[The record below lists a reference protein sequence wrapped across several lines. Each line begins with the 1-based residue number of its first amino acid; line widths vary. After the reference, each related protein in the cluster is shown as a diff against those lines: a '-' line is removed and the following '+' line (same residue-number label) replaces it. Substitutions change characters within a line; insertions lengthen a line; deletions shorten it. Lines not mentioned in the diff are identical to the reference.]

1 MSFTSDVKKE
11 IIHHGMHTENEKK
24 AALSAFIR
32 TSGFVGKK
40 EGIPSFFIVS
50 ETENVTEFFMAAFSE
65 IFGVDLF
72 VTNAT
77 MDRMS
82 GRDKLLLQCP
92 VGHAERVLFAL
103 GLLSVNGDMQE
114 GIDGKLIDE
123 DEEKIAYV
131 KGAFL
136 GGGSCTVPSE
146 SGKTG
151 YHLEMV
157 FSDRETASDFCDLL
171 ETLDLLVRLVERKDT
186 FVVYIKSKE
195 VISDFLSV
203 IGAEN
208 ALRKFSA
215 LVEKRDQANQSNRA
229 QNCMA
234 GNADKAA
241 IAAVKQVVA
250 IEKLKKSS
258 VFSDLSEELKQVANA
273 RVKYAGMSLQELADS
288 LKISKSCLNH
298 RMRKL
303 MELAAKCEE

>member
-1 MSFTSDVKKE
+1 MSFTSDVKRE
-11 IIHHGMHTENEKK
+11 IIHRGIRTAAEKK
-24 AALSAFIR
+24 AALSAFVR
-32 TSGFVGKK
+32 TSGFVGRKDGK
-40 EGIPSFFIVS
+40 PSFFIVS
-50 ETENVTEFFMAAFSE
+50 ETENVTEFFMTAFSE
-65 IFGVDLF
+65 IFGAELL

-92 VGHAERVLFAL
+92 VGYAEEVLRAL
-103 GLLSVNGDMQE
+103 GLLTANGKIEE
-114 GIDGKLIDE
+114 GIDDGLIDE

-146 SGKTG
+146 SGRTG

-171 ETLDLLVRLVERKDT
+171 EELDLLVRLVERKDT

-208 ALRKFSA
+208 ALKKFSA
-215 LVEKRDQANQSNRA
+215 LVEKRDRANQSNRA

-273 RVKYAGMSLQELADS
+273 RVKHAGMSLQELADF

-303 MELAAKCEE
+303 MELSAKCEE